1 MEDLLERRRIRTLA
15 CSTYACIGVGAE
27 LYSRTTTTTVVYYY
41 YSTRCTYAAR
51 AACIGMVA
59 RSSHGW

>member
-1 MEDLLERRRIRTLA
+1 MEDLLERRRTYA
-15 CSTYACIGVGAE
+15 GMQHTYACIGVGAE